1 MITTIHDSIK
11 EKLKAQLKRQEEEQ
25 KRQAKSGSSGSSRAS
40 GSSSSSSSSSSSAST
55 TSTDENF
62 KFPDDVTF
70 ITSSDYLQHQ
80 DKVPVFDDFIWVYTP
95 DLNGWVKTP
104 DSRKK
109 LTHVAY
115 TENETEKNNNIWLWL
130 LGGVVVVGGGFLL
143 FGGKKKKKRK

>member
-1 MITTIHDSIK
+1 METWTKKTIKKES
-11 EKLKAQLKRQEEEQ
+11 EKLNNALK
-25 KRQAKSGSSGSSRAS
+25 SSSI
-40 GSSSSSSSSSSSAST
+40 SSSSSSG
-55 TSTDENF
+55 ENF
-62 KFPDDVTF
+62 EFQDDVTF

-80 DKVPVFDDFIWVYTP
+80 DKVPVFDGFIWVYTP
-95 DLNGWVKTP
+95 DLDGWVKTP

-115 TENETEKNNNIWLWL
+115 TENETEKNNNFWLWL

>member
-1 MITTIHDSIK
+1 MDTWVKKKIK
-11 EKLKAQLKRQEEEQ
+11 KESEKLNNAM
-25 KRQAKSGSSGSSRAS
+25 KSLSSG
-40 GSSSSSSSSSSSAST
+40 ST

-80 DKVPVFDDFIWVYTP
+80 DKVPVFEDFIFVYNP
-95 DLNGWVKTP
+95 DLDGWVKTP
-104 DSRKK
+104 KAKPSTSHI
-109 LTHVAY
+109 LY
-115 TENETEKNNNIWLWL
+115 TEPETENNNIWLWL

>member
-1 MITTIHDSIK
+1 MDTWVKKQIK
-11 EKLKAQLKRQEEEQ
+11 KESEKLNNAM
-25 KRQAKSGSSGSSRAS
+25 KSLSSG
-40 GSSSSSSSSSSSAST
+40 ST

-80 DKVPVFDDFIWVYTP
+80 DKVPVFEDFIFVYNP
-95 DLNGWVKTP
+95 DLDGWVKTP
-104 DSRKK
+104 KAKPSTSHI
-109 LTHVAY
+109 LY
-115 TENETEKNNNIWLWL
+115 TEPETENNNIWLWL

>member
-1 MITTIHDSIK
+1 MDTWVKKQIK
-11 EKLKAQLKRQEEEQ
+11 KESEKLNNAM
-25 KRQAKSGSSGSSRAS
+25 KSLSSG
-40 GSSSSSSSSSSSAST
+40 ST

-80 DKVPVFDDFIWVYTP
+80 DKVPVFDGFIWVYTP
-95 DLNGWVKTP
+95 NLDGWVKTP
-104 DSRKK
+104 DSRKN